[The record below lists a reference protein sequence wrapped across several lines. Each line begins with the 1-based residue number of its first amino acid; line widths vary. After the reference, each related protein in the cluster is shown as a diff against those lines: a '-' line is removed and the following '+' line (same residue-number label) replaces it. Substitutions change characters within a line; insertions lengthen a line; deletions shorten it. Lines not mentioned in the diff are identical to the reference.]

1 MLNPNN
7 QLRKIDKGQ
16 RHDAMVAKILEMKVK
31 DDVNKGFK

>member
-16 RHDAMVAKILEMKVK
+16 QQQCNGGKNFRDES
-31 DDVNKGFK
+31 KG

>member
-16 RHDAMVAKILEMKVK
+16 RQRCNGGKNFRDES
-31 DDVNKGFK
+31 KG